1 MRRALCAHVLRDAA
15 HGRDAGPADGRWAKA
30 GRRAGTVAVAEFA
43 EVKRRVVSTG
53 STEIDKK
60 MGGGIPEGSLILI
73 EGSSNAGK
81 SVVTQ
86 QLLSGALNSG
96 ASCVL
101 YTTENTPRSLFR
113 QMHSLNLD
121 ILDFY
126 LMGLFNMYPVPAA
139 MSPDAA
145 TMAFNKLL
153 DHIASLR
160 GKFDVIFIDSM
171 TSFVSQMPE
180 AATLQFLTAIKHFVD
195 DNMTVFFT
203 LHTFAFDEGMFMRI
217 RSLCDAHLRLRVEEM
232 GEKLVKVLEVAK
244 VRGAAKTTG
253 NIISFDVEPG
263 LGMKIIPISRAKA

>member
-1 MRRALCAHVLRDAA
+1 M
-15 HGRDAGPADGRWAKA
+15 
-30 GRRAGTVAVAEFA
+30 AVETEET

-53 STEIDKK
+53 SSEIDKK

-73 EGSSNAGK
+73 EGSSNSGK

-86 QLLSGALNSG
+86 QLLYGALNSG
-96 ASCVL
+96 ARCVL

-113 QMHSLNLD
+113 QMDSLSLG

-126 LMGLFNMYPVPAA
+126 LLGSFNVYPVPAA
-139 MSPDAA
+139 MSPETAS
-145 TMAFNKLL
+145 TAFNKLL
-153 DHIASLR
+153 DHIGSLR
-160 GKFDVIFIDSM
+160 GKFDIIFIDSM

-180 AATLQFLTAIKHFVD
+180 SATLQFLTAIKNFVD

-203 LHTFAFDEGMFMRI
+203 LHTFAFDEAMFMRI

-253 NIISFDVEPG
+253 NIISFDVDPG
-263 LGMKIIPISRAKA
+263 LGMKIIPISKAKA